1 MTLVWQQKWK
11 HRCVVAASLG
21 MGAQAGRCNVPARRP
36 ERLARLL
43 GSRLVE
49 IESLDERRAVPRFNE
64 GDQVVGKEDHL

>member
-1 MTLVWQQKWK
+1 
-11 HRCVVAASLG
+11 